1 MHAVREDPKRRGLL
15 YAGTE
20 IGVFISFDHGAH
32 WQPLQLNLPN
42 SPVHDL
48 VVKDDDLVVGTHG
61 RSFWV
66 LDDLTPLRQ
75 ITAASAGKPV
85 LLYEP
90 QTALRLHYPDEVN
103 KREPGGDNPPA
114 GAIIDYY
121 FKTAPKDEVVLE
133 VLDSN
138 GKLVRRL
145 SSVEKNKTKQPPEWP
160 DRVEENEKIPAK
172 AGMNR
177 YAWNLRYESPLEV
190 PGAFYGDS
198 GPRGPLVLPGEYQVR
213 LTVAGESQTARLS
226 VAFDPRVRVAQADL
240 QKQFDLSKQ
249 IAGRIDQL
257 HRAINEIRDL
267 KSQVA
272 DLHKRA
278 PDNAKQSML
287 AVAEQFNSNLSA
299 IEEQLIQVN
308 MKSSEGSLFFPT
320 MLNEAFDSFSQVI
333 DQSDREPTQAQY
345 EVFQAL
351 SARLDDQLQKWAQ
364 LKENELPKVNDLV
377 KRSNLPMLSASED
390 RPAIESK

>member
-1 MHAVREDPKRRGLL
+1 
-15 YAGTE
+15 
-20 IGVFISFDHGAH
+20 
-32 WQPLQLNLPN
+32 
-42 SPVHDL
+42 
-48 VVKDDDLVVGTHG
+48 
-61 RSFWV
+61 
-66 LDDLTPLRQ
+66 
-75 ITAASAGKPV
+75 
-85 LLYEP
+85 
-90 QTALRLHYPDEVN
+90 
-103 KREPGGDNPPA
+103 
-114 GAIIDYY
+114 
-121 FKTAPKDEVVLE
+121 
-133 VLDSN
+133 
-138 GKLVRRL
+138 
-145 SSVEKNKTKQPPEWP
+145 
-160 DRVEENEKIPAK
+160 
-172 AGMNR
+172 
-177 YAWNLRYESPLEV
+177 
-190 PGAFYGDS
+190 
-198 GPRGPLVLPGEYQVR
+198 
-213 LTVAGESQTARLS
+213 
-226 VAFDPRVRVAQADL
+226 VAQADL

-278 PDNAKQSML
+278 PDSAKQSML

-308 MKSSEGSLFFPT
+308 MKSSEGSLSFPT
-320 MLNEAFDSFSQVI
+320 KLNEAFDSFSQVI

-345 EVFQAL
+345 EVFRAL

>member
-1 MHAVREDPKRRGLL
+1 
-15 YAGTE
+15 
-20 IGVFISFDHGAH
+20 
-32 WQPLQLNLPN
+32 
-42 SPVHDL
+42 
-48 VVKDDDLVVGTHG
+48 
-61 RSFWV
+61 
-66 LDDLTPLRQ
+66 
-75 ITAASAGKPV
+75 
-85 LLYEP
+85 
-90 QTALRLHYPDEVN
+90 
-103 KREPGGDNPPA
+103 
-114 GAIIDYY
+114 
-121 FKTAPKDEVVLE
+121 
-133 VLDSN
+133 
-138 GKLVRRL
+138 
-145 SSVEKNKTKQPPEWP
+145 
-160 DRVEENEKIPAK
+160 
-172 AGMNR
+172 MNR

-226 VAFDPRVRVAQADL
+226 VALDPRVRVAQADL